1 MSELKLLLCRKHVED
16 NIKSYLE
23 KQGIAE
29 AHKMN
34 ISNDI
39 FLDLIESRDSSEL
52 DTKLEVVKDS
62 WGKVNVWFMRYQ
74 YKSFKSLIRCC
85 REAAGLK
92 GKH

>member
-16 NIKSYLE
+16 NIKSYLR

-29 AHKMN
+29 AHKIN

-62 WGKVNVWFMRYQ
+62 WGKVNAWFMRYQ
-74 YKSFKSLIRCC
+74 YESFKSLIRCC